1 MRFTT
6 RENFADFLDNKFSC
20 VGMTTGIYSL
30 EKLDEFKRE
39 FRKKD
44 ARVLRDTKITWSLV
58 VQGAT
63 CWLFKA
69 NNRTQ
74 NLLYVPIVGA
84 KFFVGSTPRCRCIH
98 IWCPKWGRVYSFAS
112 RKKGVK
118 IPPSK
123 LKSFDEEVKEE
134 VKKRT
139 GRRW

>member
-6 RENFADFLDNKFSC
+6 RETFIDFLNDKFAYI
-20 VGMTTGIYSL
+20 GMTADIYSL
-30 EKLDEFKRE
+30 EKLDEFKAS

-44 ARVLRDTKITWSLV
+44 ARVLRKTTTRWHLV

-63 CWLFKA
+63 CWLFQSSNATKS
-69 NNRTQ
+69 
-74 NLLYVPIVGA
+74 LLYVSIVGA

-98 IWCPKWGRVYSFAS
+98 VWCPKWGRVYSFAS

-123 LKSFDEEVKEE
+123 LKSFDEEVKEK
-134 VKKRT
+134 VKKRAE
-139 GRRW
+139 RR

>member
-6 RENFADFLDNKFSC
+6 RENFIDFLDNMFSYI
-20 VGMTTGIYSL
+20 GMTANIYSL
-30 EKLDEFKRE
+30 EKLDEFKKN

-44 ARVLRDTKITWSLV
+44 AKVLRGTKITWSLV

-69 NNRTQ
+69 NTRTQ
-74 NLLYVPIVGA
+74 SLLYVPIVGA

-98 IWCPKWGRVYSFAS
+98 VWCPRWGRVYSFAS
-112 RKKGVK
+112 RKRGVK

-123 LKSFDEEVKEE
+123 LKDFDEEVKEK
-134 VKKRT
+134 VKKRAE
-139 GRRW
+139 RR

>member
-6 RENFADFLDNKFSC
+6 RETFIDFLNDKFAYL
-20 VGMTTGIYSL
+20 GMTADIYSL
-30 EKLDEFKRE
+30 EKLDEFKAS

-44 ARVLRDTKITWSLV
+44 ARVLRKTTTRWHLV

-63 CWLFKA
+63 CWLFQSSNATKS
-69 NNRTQ
+69 
-74 NLLYVPIVGA
+74 LLYVPIVGA

-98 IWCPKWGRVYSFAS
+98 VWCPKWGRIYSFAS

-123 LKSFDEEVKEE
+123 LKSFDEEVKEK
-134 VKKRT
+134 VKKRAE
-139 GRRW
+139 RR

>member
-6 RENFADFLDNKFSC
+6 RENLQNFLDNKFSC

-44 ARVLRDTKITWSLV
+44 ARVLRDTKTTWSLV
-58 VQGAT
+58 VQGGT

-123 LKSFDEEVKEE
+123 LKDFDEEVKEE

-139 GRRW
+139 GRR

>member
-6 RENFADFLDNKFSC
+6 RETFIDFLNDKFAYI
-20 VGMTTGIYSL
+20 GITADIYSL
-30 EKLDEFKRE
+30 EKLDEFKAS

-44 ARVLRDTKITWSLV
+44 ARVLRKTTTRWHLV

-63 CWLFKA
+63 CWLFQSSNATKS
-69 NNRTQ
+69 
-74 NLLYVPIVGA
+74 LLYVPIVGA

-98 IWCPKWGRVYSFAS
+98 VWCPKWGRVYSFAS

-123 LKSFDEEVKEE
+123 LKSFDEEVKEK
-134 VKKRT
+134 VKKRAE
-139 GRRW
+139 RR

>member
-30 EKLDEFKRE
+30 EKLDEFKE
-39 FRKKD
+39 NFRKKD
-44 ARVLRDTKITWSLV
+44 ARVLRDTKSTWSSDV
-58 VQGAT
+58 KGDTV
-63 CWLFKA
+63 WLFKA

-74 NLLYVPIVGA
+74 HLLYGPIGGA
-84 KFFVGSTPRCRCIH
+84 KCFVGSTPRCRCMH
-98 IWCPKWGRVYSFAS
+98 VWCPKWGRVYSFAS

-139 GRRW
+139 GRR

>member
-6 RENFADFLDNKFSC
+6 RETFIDFLDDKFTYI
-20 VGMTTGIYSL
+20 GMTADIYNL
-30 EKLDEFKRE
+30 EKLDEFKAS

-44 ARVLRDTKITWSLV
+44 ARVLRKTTTRWHLV

-63 CWLFKA
+63 CWLFQSSNATKS
-69 NNRTQ
+69 
-74 NLLYVPIVGA
+74 LLYVPIVGA

-98 IWCPKWGRVYSFAS
+98 VWCPKWGRVYSFAS

-123 LKSFDEEVKEE
+123 LKSFDEEVKEK
-134 VKKRT
+134 VKKRAE
-139 GRRW
+139 RR

>member
-6 RENFADFLDNKFSC
+6 RETFIDFLDDKFTYI
-20 VGMTTGIYSL
+20 GMTADIYSL
-30 EKLDEFKRE
+30 EKLDEFKAG

-44 ARVLRDTKITWSLV
+44 ARVLRKTTKRWHLA
-58 VQGAT
+58 VQGTT
-63 CWLFKA
+63 CWLFQSSNATKS
-69 NNRTQ
+69 
-74 NLLYVPIVGA
+74 LLYVPIVGA

-98 IWCPKWGRVYSFAS
+98 VWCPKWGRVYSFAS

-123 LKSFDEEVKEE
+123 LKSFHEEVKEK

-139 GRRW
+139 GRR

>member
-6 RENFADFLDNKFSC
+6 RETFIDFLDDKFTYI
-20 VGMTTGIYSL
+20 GMTADIYSL
-30 EKLDEFKRE
+30 EKLDEFKAY

-44 ARVLRDTKITWSLV
+44 ARVLRKTTTRWHLV

-63 CWLFKA
+63 CWLFQSSNATKS
-69 NNRTQ
+69 
-74 NLLYVPIVGA
+74 LLYVPIVGA

-98 IWCPKWGRVYSFAS
+98 VWCPKWGRVYSFAS

-123 LKSFDEEVKEE
+123 LKSFDEEVKEKG
-134 VKKRT
+134 KKRAE
-139 GRRW
+139 RR

>member
-6 RENFADFLDNKFSC
+6 RENFIDFLDSKFAYI
-20 VGMTTGIYSL
+20 GMATNIYSL
-30 EKLDEFKRE
+30 EKLDEFRKN

-44 ARVLRDTKITWSLV
+44 AKVLRGTKITWSLV
-58 VQGAT
+58 VQGGT

-69 NNRTQ
+69 NTRTQ

-84 KFFVGSTPRCRCIH
+84 KFFVGSTARVRCIH
-98 IWCPKWGRVYSFAS
+98 VWCPRWGRVYSFAS

-123 LKSFDEEVKEE
+123 LRSFDKEVKEK

-139 GRRW
+139 GRR

>member
-6 RENFADFLDNKFSC
+6 RENLQNFLDNKFSC

-44 ARVLRDTKITWSLV
+44 ARVLRDTKTTWSLV

-74 NLLYVPIVGA
+74 SLLYVPIVGA

-123 LKSFDEEVKEE
+123 LKDFDEEVKEE

-139 GRRW
+139 GRR

>member
-6 RENFADFLDNKFSC
+6 RETFIDFLDDKFTYI
-20 VGMTTGIYSL
+20 GMTADIYSL
-30 EKLDEFKRE
+30 EKLDEFKAD

-44 ARVLRDTKITWSLV
+44 AKVLRKTTTRWHLA

-63 CWLFKA
+63 CWLFQSSNATKS
-69 NNRTQ
+69 
-74 NLLYVPIVGA
+74 LLYVPIVGA

-98 IWCPKWGRVYSFAS
+98 VWCPKWGRVYSFAS

-123 LKSFDEEVKEE
+123 LKSFDEEVKEK
-134 VKKRT
+134 VKKRAE
-139 GRRW
+139 RR

>member
-6 RENFADFLDNKFSC
+6 RENFTDFLDGKFAFI
-20 VGMTTGIYSL
+20 GMTANIYSL
-30 EKLDEFKRE
+30 EKLDEFKRG

-44 ARVLRDTKITWSLV
+44 AWVLRGTKITWSLV

-69 NNRTQ
+69 NTPTKS
-74 NLLYVPIVGA
+74 LLYVPIVGA

-98 IWCPKWGRVYSFAS
+98 VWCPRWGRVYSFAS

-139 GRRW
+139 GRR

>member
-6 RENFADFLDNKFSC
+6 REAFIDFLDDKFSYI
-20 VGMTTGIYSL
+20 GMTANIYNL
-30 EKLDEFKRE
+30 EKLNEFKKN

-44 ARVLRDTKITWSLV
+44 VWVLRKTAQPWHLA

-63 CWLFKA
+63 CWLFQV
-69 NNRTQ
+69 NGTSR

-84 KFFVGSTPRCRCIH
+84 KFFIGSTPRCRCIH
-98 IWCPKWGRVYSFAS
+98 VWCPKWGRVYSFAS

-123 LKSFDEEVKEE
+123 LKNFDEEVKEN
-134 VKKRT
+134 VKKRAE
-139 GRRW
+139 RR

>member
-6 RENFADFLDNKFSC
+6 RENFTDFLDGKFAYI
-20 VGMTTGIYSL
+20 GMTANIYSL

-44 ARVLRDTKITWSLV
+44 ARVLRDTLIPWSLV

-98 IWCPKWGRVYSFAS
+98 VWCPKWGRVYSFAS

-118 IPPSK
+118 MPPSK

-139 GRRW
+139 GRR

>member
-20 VGMTTGIYSL
+20 VGMTTSIYSL

-44 ARVLRDTKITWSLV
+44 ARVLRDTKTTWSLV

-84 KFFVGSTPRCRCIH
+84 KFFVGSTPRCRCVH

-123 LKSFDEEVKEE
+123 LKDFDEEVKEK

-139 GRRW
+139 GRR

>member
-6 RENFADFLDNKFSC
+6 RENFTDFLDGKFAC
-20 VGMTTGIYSL
+20 VGMTTNIYSL
-30 EKLDEFKRE
+30 EKLDEFKKN

-44 ARVLRDTKITWSLV
+44 ARVLRGTKITWSLV

-69 NNRTQ
+69 NTPTKS
-74 NLLYVPIVGA
+74 LLYVPIVGA

-98 IWCPKWGRVYSFAS
+98 VWCPKWGRVYSFAT

-118 IPPSK
+118 MPPSK
-123 LKSFDEEVKEE
+123 LKDFDEEVKEE

-139 GRRW
+139 GRR

>member
-6 RENFADFLDNKFSC
+6 RENFTDFLDGKFAY
-20 VGMTTGIYSL
+20 VGMTANIYSL

-44 ARVLRDTKITWSLV
+44 AWVLRGTKITWSLV

-69 NNRTQ
+69 NTPTKS
-74 NLLYVPIVGA
+74 LLYVPIVGA

-98 IWCPKWGRVYSFAS
+98 VWCPRWGRVYSFAS
-112 RKKGVK
+112 RKKGVE

-123 LKSFDEEVKEE
+123 LKDFDEEVKEE

-139 GRRW
+139 GRR